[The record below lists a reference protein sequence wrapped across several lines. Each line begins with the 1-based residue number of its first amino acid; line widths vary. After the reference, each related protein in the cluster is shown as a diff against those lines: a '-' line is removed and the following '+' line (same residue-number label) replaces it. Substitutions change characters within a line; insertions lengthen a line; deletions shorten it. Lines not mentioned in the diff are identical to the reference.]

1 MIVIDPAIA
10 QMWKFVSGA
19 MALQIDTYR
28 QFEGAPLANRMA
40 LYIVLLAG
48 FSEAIAQGTV
58 LFINRV
64 KPFRFALSIGIA
76 AVLFVF
82 GFLFWASSTW
92 LATVIIFRTS
102 ESFGTLV
109 RTLSL
114 SFAPRLLSVF
124 IALPYL
130 GTPISF
136 LLSVW
141 SLLCFLVGLRA
152 VLGITLWQAF
162 ACGILGWLVL
172 QILERTIGRPF
183 SALGRWIRNSAAG
196 VPLVTNLRELE
207 RLVEQGRQP

>member
-1 MIVIDPAIA
+1 MIDLAIA
-10 QMWKFVSGA
+10 QMWAFVFGA
-19 MALQIDTYR
+19 MALQVETY
-28 QFEGAPLANRMA
+28 QQLEVLPLGNRIA
-40 LYIVLLAG
+40 LYIVLFAG

-64 KPFRFALSIGIA
+64 RPFRFVLSIGIA

-92 LATVIIFRTS
+92 LASIIVFRTN
-102 ESFGTLV
+102 ESFGALV
-109 RTLSL
+109 RVLSL
-114 SFAPRLLSVF
+114 SFAPRLLSIF

-136 LLSVW
+136 VLSVW
-141 SLLCFLVGLRA
+141 SLLCFLVGLKG
-152 VLGITLWQAF
+152 VLGITLWQGF

-196 VPLVTNLRELE
+196 VSLVTNLRDLE
-207 RLVEQGRQP
+207 RLVEQGRQS